1 MLPSRAFRC
10 RNPGIL
16 KSAGIYTGNRQETF
30 QKLKPPSGIII
41 TLGIMTV
48 TWVTSGDQH
57 AIGSPLKRLEQG
69 TLIIRRSVACWNRA
83 TPAVSAPP

>member
-1 MLPSRAFRC
+1 MNTIGKGLDNMLPSGAFRC

-16 KSAGIYTGNRQETF
+16 KSVGIYSGNRQETL

-48 TWVTSGDQH
+48 TWVTPGDQH
-57 AIGSPLKRLEQG
+57 AIGSPLKRLEDKQRINP
-69 TLIIRRSVACWNRA
+69 T
-83 TPAVSAPP
+83 